1 MLLNARQQRLSQASV
16 IWWILVQG
24 LVVAVL
30 MSTLW
35 GQTAT
40 VFGARHSVGKKRL
53 HNVERDPND

>member
-1 MLLNARQQRLSQASV
+1 
-16 IWWILVQG
+16 
-24 LVVAVL
+24 VVAVL